1 MKLII
6 VESPAKGR
14 TLQSFLGKDY
24 EVQSSYGHVRDL
36 PKSKLG
42 VDIEHDFAPQY
53 IIPLK
58 AKKVVSALK
67 KESKK
72 ADETILATDE
82 DREGEAIA
90 FHLNEAL
97 ELKNPKRI
105 VFHEITKPAILEAL
119 KNPRSIDENKV
130 NAQQARRVLD
140 RLVGYK
146 LSPFLWKKVAR
157 RLSAGRV
164 QSVAV
169 RLIAEREK
177 EIQKFLAQE
186 YWTIAA
192 LFKKAGIEFEALL
205 AKKDGKQIDKFGIP
219 NEKEAKA
226 IEKDLAGAEYAV
238 ESVEQKQVR
247 RNPLPPFTTSTL
259 QQSAWQK
266 LHFPA
271 RFTMSLAQQLY
282 ENGYI
287 TYHRTDSLNL
297 SESSLKAAEDFIAK
311 TYGKEYYAG
320 FPRRFKTKS
329 KGAQEAH
336 EAVRPTDPARLP
348 ESLKGAQF
356 KEAHLK
362 LYKLVWQRFL
372 ASQMASA
379 LFDSTAAD
387 IVAHSTG
394 SGQAKNYTF
403 HATGQVLKFA
413 GFLKVYSLK
422 FQEAQLPELEKDE
435 KLELQKLL
443 PVQHFTEPPPRY
455 TEATLVK
462 ALEEHGVGRPSTYAP
477 IISTIQDRG
486 YVEKD
491 EQRKFKPT
499 ELGVI
504 VNDLL
509 VLHFPKIVDIEFTAN
524 METKLDDIAS
534 GAKQWTPMIK
544 EFYQPFA
551 ENLEKKYLEVEK
563 KTIVEE
569 TGKTCPKCG
578 SPLVVRFGKFG
589 KFLACSKFPECKHTE
604 SIEAKSAPIGMK
616 CPTCKE
622 GDVIMRRTKKG
633 RTFYGCSRYP
643 DCTFASWQKPKNE
656 VE

>member
-14 TLQSFLGKDY
+14 TLQGFLGKEY

-42 VDIEHDFAPQY
+42 VDVEHEFAPQY

-58 AKKVVSALK
+58 AKKVVTALK
-67 KESKK
+67 KEAKK
-72 ADETILATDE
+72 AEETILATDE
-82 DREGEAIA
+82 DREGESIA
-90 FHLNEAL
+90 WHLAETL
-97 ELKNPKRI
+97 ELKNPRRI

-130 NAQQARRVLD
+130 NAQQARRILD

-169 RLIAEREK
+169 RLVSEREK
-177 EIQKFLAQE
+177 EIQKFVAQE

-192 LFKKAGIEFEALL
+192 LFKKAGVSFEALL
-205 AKKDGKQIDKFGIP
+205 AKKNNKNLGKFDIP

-226 IEKDLAGAEYAV
+226 IEKNLAGAEYAV
-238 ESVEQKQVR
+238 ENVEQKQIK

-259 QQSAWQK
+259 QQSSWQK

-297 SESSLKAAEDFIAK
+297 SESSLKAAEDFITK
-311 TYGKEYYAG
+311 TYGKEYHAG

-362 LYKLVWQRFL
+362 LYKLIWQRFL

-387 IVAHSTG
+387 IA
-394 SGQAKNYTF
+394 AKNYTF
-403 HATGQVLKFA
+403 RANGQVLKFE

-422 FQEAQLPELEKDE
+422 FQEALLPELQKGETLDLE
-435 KLELQKLL
+435 KLS
-443 PVQHFTEPPPRY
+443 PNQHFTEPPPRY

-462 ALEEHGVGRPSTYAP
+462 ALEEHGIGRPSTYAP
-477 IISTIQDRG
+477 ILSTIQDRG

-491 EQRKFKPT
+491 EQKKFKPT
-499 ELGVI
+499 ELGMI

-509 VLHFPKIVDIEFTAN
+509 VEHFPNIVDIEFTAN
-524 METKLDDIAS
+524 METKLDDIAK
-534 GAKQWTPMIK
+534 GEKQWTPMIQ

-578 SPLVVRFGKFG
+578 APLVVRFGKFG
-589 KFLACSKFPECKHTE
+589 KFLACSKFPECKYTE
-604 SIEAKSAPIGMK
+604 SLAAKSASIGMK

-622 GDVIMRRTKKG
+622 GDVITRRTKKG
-633 RTFYGCSRYP
+633 RMFYGCSRYP
-643 DCTFASWQKPKNE
+643 DCDFASWQKPVQKSEN
-656 VE
+656 